1 MTIEKKTEKPEKLKM
16 ENLEFD
22 KRLLKLDLMS
32 RQIELIK
39 LSNET
44 NNKLLA
50 IQDELIRLVR

>member
-1 MTIEKKTEKPEKLKM
+1 MSIEKKTEKPEKLKM

-32 RQIELIK
+32 RQIELMK
-39 LSNET
+39 LQDET
-44 NNKLLA
+44 SNKLLA

>member
-1 MTIEKKTEKPEKLKM
+1 MTIEKKTKDPEKLKM

-32 RQIELIK
+32 RQIELMK
-39 LSNET
+39 LQSET
-44 NNKLLA
+44 SNKLLA

>member
-1 MTIEKKTEKPEKLKM
+1 M

-32 RQIELIK
+32 RQIELMK
-39 LSNET
+39 LQDET
-44 NNKLLA
+44 SNKLLA

>member
-1 MTIEKKTEKPEKLKM
+1 MTIEKKTKDPEKLKM

>member
-32 RQIELIK
+32 RQIELMK
-39 LSNET
+39 LQDET
-44 NNKLLA
+44 SNKLLA

>member
-1 MTIEKKTEKPEKLKM
+1 MTIEKKTKDPEKLKM

-32 RQIELIK
+32 RQIELMK

>member
-1 MTIEKKTEKPEKLKM
+1 MSIEKKTKDPEKLKM

-32 RQIELIK
+32 RQIELMK
-39 LSNET
+39 LQDET

>member
-32 RQIELIK
+32 RQIELMK
-39 LSNET
+39 LQDET

>member
-1 MTIEKKTEKPEKLKM
+1 MTIEKKTKDPEKLKM

-44 NNKLLA
+44 SNKLLA

>member
-1 MTIEKKTEKPEKLKM
+1 MTIEKKTKDPEKLKM

-32 RQIELIK
+32 RQIELMK
-39 LSNET
+39 LQDET

>member
-1 MTIEKKTEKPEKLKM
+1 MSIEKKTKDPEKLKM

-32 RQIELIK
+32 RQIELMK
-39 LSNET
+39 LQDET
-44 NNKLLA
+44 SNKLLA

>member
-1 MTIEKKTEKPEKLKM
+1 MTIEKKTKDPEKLKM

-32 RQIELIK
+32 RQIELMK
-39 LSNET
+39 LQDET
-44 NNKLLA
+44 SNKLLA

>member
-1 MTIEKKTEKPEKLKM
+1 MSIEKKTENTEKLKM
-16 ENLEFD
+16 ENLAFD

-32 RQIELIK
+32 RQIELMK
-39 LSNET
+39 LQDET